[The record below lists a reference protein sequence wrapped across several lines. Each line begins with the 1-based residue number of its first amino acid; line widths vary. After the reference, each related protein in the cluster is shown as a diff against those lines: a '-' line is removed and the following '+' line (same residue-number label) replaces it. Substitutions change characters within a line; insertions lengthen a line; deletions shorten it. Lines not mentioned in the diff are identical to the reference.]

1 MTESMVVVFPYM
13 EIKEEAQESEDKIMS
28 LDSGQIS
35 PEVLEKH
42 LSIVSYKIL
51 ARMNTT
57 VEEVIIARPL
67 INQDRCIKVSLL
79 TGCIYRT

>member
-42 LSIVSYKIL
+42 LNIVSYKIL